1 MLNSRGSPW
10 SVRWFPVTEAKL
22 LSMSNISAPGES
34 LYTHCT
40 ERYTSFLSI
49 FSLTP
54 LTLRNIVRAICTLIV
69 SCLNVLLILSTVT
82 PPAGPEIKVEKPE
95 SELVVKEDNG
105 ERDIAMH
112 LATVGVVGILGII
125 IGRVAFKPQ

>member
-1 MLNSRGSPW
+1 
-10 SVRWFPVTEAKL
+10 
-22 LSMSNISAPGES
+22 MSH
-34 LYTHCT
+34 YTRCT
-40 ERYTSFLSI
+40 ERETSFLSI
-49 FSLTP
+49 FSLTQ
-54 LTLRNIVRAICTLIV
+54 LTLRNIVRAFCTLIV